1 MPSKTINSSEL
12 SDQLSDGSQDYV
24 LVDVRSL
31 DEHLSETIKNAI
43 CIPHDTIERH
53 TDKLPKDK
61 EIILFCRSGNRSKK
75 AKETLDKLG
84 YTNIKDLAGGI
95 LSWNDSNLP
104 VLKQRKSIS
113 IQRQVMIGAGS
124 LISVGAILGNY
135 VNYQF
140 WLLPSFVGIGL
151 LFAGLTGFC
160 GMALILEKMPWNKI
174 Q

>member
-12 SDQLSDGSQDYV
+12 NNQLSDDSKDCV

-43 CIPHDTIERH
+43 CIPHDAIDRH

-75 AKETLDKLG
+75 AIETLAKLG
-84 YTNIKDLAGGI
+84 YTNIKDLDGGI
-95 LSWNDSNLP
+95 LSWNDNRLP
-104 VLKQRKSIS
+104 LLKQRKSIS
-113 IQRQVMIGAGS
+113 IQRQVMIVAGS
-124 LISVGAILGNY
+124 LISIGAILGNY

-140 WLLPSFVGIGL
+140 WLLPSIVGIGL
-151 LFAGLTGFC
+151 LFAGLSGFC
-160 GMALILEKMPWNKI
+160 GMALVLEKMPWNKV